1 MKSITI
7 WHNPRCSKSRAA
19 FELLSESGLEF
30 ETYKYLI
37 EEPSIQDIEVVL
49 SKLNMDDPREMMR
62 TKEDIYVELGLKDES
77 DRAKLISAMVQNPKL
92 IERPIVVTD
101 DGATIGRP
109 LENISNLL
117 GID

>member
-1 MKSITI
+1 MSSITI

-19 FELLSESGLEF
+19 FELLSDSGVEF

-37 EEPSIQDIEVVL
+37 EEPTVQDIEAVL
-49 SKLNMDDPREMMR
+49 SKLNMDDPREIMR
-62 TKEDIYVELGLKDES
+62 TKEDIYKELGLKDET
-77 DRAKLISAMVQNPKL
+77 DGAKLISAMAENPKL

-101 DGATIGRP
+101 DRAAIGRP